1 MADETVVKPLDE
13 SELRRIRVQT
23 EDRSPE
29 HTVVRLLATLDERQA
44 RVVAYLRGWEDGPGF
59 GYPDGMC
66 DGPTN
71 GRRPDRARGPSAGAL
86 GEVADM
92 NAPSGGGD
100 QEGAR
105 AARA

>member
-1 MADETVVKPLDE
+1 MERTVVKPLDE

-66 DGPTN
+66 DVLRT
-71 GRRPDRARGPSAGAL
+71 
-86 GEVADM
+86 VADQIER
-92 NAPSGGGD
+92 GD
-100 QEGAR
+100 HLRGR
-105 AARA
+105 LVRSPT